1 MTSSKAS
8 IARHRTFFGEPRALA
23 YLAFTEAWER
33 FSYYGMTALLVLYM
47 SHQLFLPG
55 HVEHVAGFAGFRAA
69 LEGFFGPMTPIA
81 LASQMFGLY
90 TGFVYFTPIF
100 GGIIADRWIGKRNA
114 VVIGAL
120 LMSAGHI
127 AMAFDES
134 FLIALLLL
142 VVGCGLLK
150 GNISAQVGALYRDGD
165 GAGRTRGFAIFSTGI
180 NVGAVVG
187 PLACGLLAQ
196 LYGWHAGF
204 GLAGALMLIGLA
216 TYLAGYRTLAA
227 ETHDAAPAQT
237 PRTTIERRQGRVVG
251 ALMFV
256 MFITIFQSIAY
267 YQNSNIGLVW
277 INDHA
282 GLDLFGFTVPVAWFN
297 SIDSFVSI
305 VSVPVLFGLWRW
317 QARHGGE
324 PGELGKIATGAW
336 ICCGA
341 NLVLVIASRL
351 PGHAHVLFPVVY
363 DVLMGVAFIYYWPTL
378 LALVS
383 QAAPRR
389 LKSTLMGVAFLSL
402 FVSNTT
408 IGRLG
413 GYYETL
419 GPTSFWMLHAGI
431 AATGGLLAM
440 LFGRR
445 LTRILTDGAVPILE
459 SDAVPPQATP
469 PVIIRAMSGTGIEP

>member
-1 MTSSKAS
+1 MAPQNEHVM
-8 IARHRTFFGEPRALA
+8 RDRTFLGEPRALA

-47 SHQLFLPG
+47 SGALFLPG
-55 HVEHVAGFAGFRAA
+55 HVEHVAGFASFRAA
-69 LEGFFGPMTPIA
+69 LEGLFGPMTPVA
-81 LASQMFGLY
+81 LASQIFGLY
-90 TGFVYFTPIF
+90 TGFVYFTPVF

-134 FLIALLLL
+134 FLAALVLL

-150 GNISAQVGALYRDGD
+150 GNISAQVGALYGDGD
-165 GAGRTRGFAIFSTGI
+165 GAGRTRGFAIFSTAI
-180 NVGAVVG
+180 NIGAVAG

-216 TYLAGYRTLAA
+216 TYLSGYRVLAA
-227 ETHDAAPAQT
+227 ETHETASAVEAPAAGHS
-237 PRTTIERRQGRVVG
+237 QGRVVW
-251 ALMFV
+251 ALIFV

-267 YQNSNIGLVW
+267 YQNSNIALLW

-282 GLDLFGFTVPVAWFN
+282 NLDLFGFAVPVAWFN
-297 SIDSFVSI
+297 SIDPFVSI
-305 VSVPVLFGLWRW
+305 VSVPVLFGFWRW
-317 QARHGGE
+317 QQRHGGE

-336 ICCGA
+336 MCCAA
-341 NLVLVIASRL
+341 NLLLVIASWL
-351 PGHAHVLFPVVY
+351 PGRAHVLFPTLY
-363 DVLMGVAFIYYWPTL
+363 DVLLGVAFIYYWPTL

-383 QAAPRR
+383 LAAPRK
-389 LKSTLMGVAFLSL
+389 LKSTLIGVVFLTL
-402 FVSNTT
+402 FISNIT

-413 GYYETL
+413 GFYEKL
-419 GPTSFWMLHAGI
+419 GPTSFWMLHAAI
-431 AATGGLLAM
+431 AATGGVLAM

-445 LTRILTDGAVPILE
+445 LTQVLADGAAVIPVSRVDSPAGVLE
-459 SDAVPPQATP
+459 
-469 PVIIRAMSGTGIEP
+469 PV

>member
-1 MTSSKAS
+1 MAISGPQTP
-8 IARHRTFFGEPRALA
+8 RTGTFLGEPRALA

-33 FSYYGMTALLVLYM
+33 FSFYGMTALLVLYM
-47 SHQLFLPG
+47 SNQLLLPG
-55 HVEHVAGFAGFRAA
+55 HVEHVAGFASFRAA
-69 LEGFFGPMTPIA
+69 LEGFFGPMTPVA
-81 LASQMFGLY
+81 LASQIFGLY
-90 TGFVYFTPIF
+90 TGFVYFTPVF
-100 GGIIADRWIGKRNA
+100 GGVIADRWIGKRNA

-120 LMSAGHI
+120 LMSAGHL

-142 VVGCGLLK
+142 VLGCGLLK
-150 GNISAQVGALYRDGD
+150 GNISAQVGALYADGD

-204 GLAGALMLIGLA
+204 GLAGVLMLIGLV
-216 TYLAGYRTLAA
+216 TYLAGYRTLTAT
-227 ETHDAAPAQT
+227 THEAAPSPAST
-237 PRTTIERRQGRVVG
+237 EASIEPGQGRVIG

-282 GLDLFGFTVPVAWFN
+282 RLDLFGLSVPVAWFN

-305 VSVPVLFGLWRW
+305 VSVPVLFALWRW
-317 QARHGGE
+317 QARRGGE
-324 PGELGKIATGAW
+324 PGELGKIASGAW

-341 NLVLVIASRL
+341 NLVLVLASRL
-351 PGHAHVLFPVVY
+351 PGRAHVLFPVVY

-383 QAAPRR
+383 LAAPRR
-389 LKSTLMGVAFLSL
+389 LKSTLIGVAFLSL
-402 FVSNTT
+402 FVGNTT

-413 GYYETL
+413 GYYEKL

-440 LFGRR
+440 VFGAR
-445 LTRILTDGAVPILE
+445 LTRILANGA
-459 SDAVPPQATP
+459 AATP
-469 PVIIRAMSGTGIEP
+469 VSRAESAPGELEPV